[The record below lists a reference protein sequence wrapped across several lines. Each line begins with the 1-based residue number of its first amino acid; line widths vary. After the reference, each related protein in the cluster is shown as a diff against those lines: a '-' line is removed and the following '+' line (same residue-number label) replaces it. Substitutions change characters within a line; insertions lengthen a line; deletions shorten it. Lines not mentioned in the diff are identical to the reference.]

1 MGSRG
6 ITKLDGIQ
14 RRIKIFAQR
23 IWPKAT
29 AATAEKMVMLRAVIG
44 FCPWATAKVVITPAP
59 RQATV
64 SWVRVEGRLSKF
76 ADALKQKLPAES
88 EWSRLSQ
95 GVRYVPLG
103 FVTWLHGRA
112 H

>member
-6 ITKLDGIQ
+6 NT
-14 RRIKIFAQR
+14 FAQR

-76 ADALKQKLPAES
+76 AGAGEAETTDGVGVVPAQPGGS
-88 EWSRLSQ
+88 LRPV
-95 GVRYVPLG
+95 GVRYLASWKG
-103 FVTWLHGRA
+103 S
-112 H
+112 